1 MGKSETPEIGVLNV
15 QLTEAGATGVF
26 FDGLPEVFEC
36 LQWHGAEVLQMPAG
50 ATCLATSPDCA
61 VQAMRWG
68 TRAFS
73 MQFHLELEPD
83 TVQNWAQIPEHAA
96 SLQAALGPGAVD
108 KFDAA
113 CAARMKDFNAL
124 AERVN
129 INWLQ
134 TSAQV

>member
-1 MGKSETPEIGVLNV
+1 MKV

-26 FDGLPEVFEC
+26 FDGVPEVFEF

-73 MQFHLELEPD
+73 MQFHVELEAG
-83 TVQNWAQIPEHAA
+83 TVRNWAEIPEYAA
-96 SLQAALGPGAVD
+96 SLEAALGPGAVD
-108 KFDAA
+108 EFDAA
-113 CAARMKDFNAL
+113 CAARMMDFNAL
-124 AERVN
+124 AERVY

-134 TSAQV
+134 TSAPV